1 MFKESEAA
9 DANRESGEEVFD
21 GVQVIEITPLSTD
34 TDDAGPSFIS
44 PDRRV
49 AESFLK
55 GKVRLCFNK
64 MVIDVSF
71 LSSSFLSS

>member
-9 DANRESGEEVFD
+9 DANSESGEFD

-55 GKVRLCFNK
+55 GKVMLCFNK